1 MKVTIKYFGLIAD
14 ITHQKED
21 VFSSDSDTLKL
32 GDLVGSLSKEHA
44 GLNQASFSV
53 AVNKKMATE
62 DLLLADN
69 DVVALLPPFA
79 GG

>member
-14 ITHQKED
+14 ITHQKEEVFTFD
-21 VFSSDSDTLKL
+21 VDTLKL
-32 GDLVGSLSKEHA
+32 GDLMESLSQEYA

-53 AVNKKMATE
+53 AVNKKMATD